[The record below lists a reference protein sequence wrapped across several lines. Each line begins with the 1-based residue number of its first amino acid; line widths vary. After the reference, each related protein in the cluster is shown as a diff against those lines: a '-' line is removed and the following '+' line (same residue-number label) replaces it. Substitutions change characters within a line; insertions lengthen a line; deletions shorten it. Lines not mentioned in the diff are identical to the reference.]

1 MIKVA
6 PSILSADYMNL
17 EKDIKLVDQ
26 AGAEELHI
34 DVMDGTFVPS
44 ISYGP
49 GFVKAI
55 RQITDMYLDVHMM
68 VQNPEH
74 LIPAMAEAGA
84 DNIGVHVEATPHI
97 HRALQLIKNAGKDAE
112 VVINPGTPVEMIKPV
127 LHMVDQVLL
136 TLALA
141 VKSSCQKRLP
151 RLLNWMQSRKLTA
164 MTLTLKSMVGST
176 MKRLLTATRLAPR
189 LRLPVHTSTMP
200 KTHWLAFKHCATLLN
215 NQVN

>member
-68 VQNPEH
+68 VQKSE
-74 LIPAMAEAGA
+74 LLM
-84 DNIGVHVEATPHI
+84 VS
-97 HRALQLIKNAGKDAE
+97 
-112 VVINPGTPVEMIKPV
+112 
-127 LHMVDQVLL
+127 LH
-136 TLALA
+136 
-141 VKSSCQKRLP
+141 
-151 RLLNWMQSRKLTA
+151 
-164 MTLTLKSMVGST
+164 
-176 MKRLLTATRLAPR
+176 
-189 LRLPVHTSTMP
+189 
-200 KTHWLAFKHCATLLN
+200 
-215 NQVN
+215 

>member
-97 HRALQLIKNAGKDAE
+97 HRALQLIKNAVKDAE

-127 LHMVDQVLL
+127 LHMVDQVLVM
-136 TLALA
+136 T
-141 VKSSCQKRLP
+141 VNPGFGGQSFIESSVPKI
-151 RLLNWMQSRKLTA
+151 A
-164 MTLTLKSMVGST
+164 
-176 MKRLLTATRLAPR
+176 R
-189 LRLPVHTSTMP
+189 LRKMITDAGLDVDIQVDGGINDKTS
-200 KTHWLAFKHCATLLN
+200 KLVRAAGANILVAGSFVYGAKDIKAAIGALKE
-215 NQVN
+215 